1 MKHSESTLRCWKFLY
16 FFFNVFSPSFTKF
29 FKSPRCICRTCR
41 WENYGCH
48 SCKRKLI
55 LFVKLSCLISV
66 CNDLLYIS
74 RVEDFSYIGR
84 LYIFDT
90 AVTGTLDVTALYDI
104 PYSYVVIKQHMFFL
118 IYSLRHRFIQKVR
131 QKLPETVC
139 VRSRNCFPAM
149 QRTVECRGSVCGCF
163 CRRPA
168 QRSVLCVRI
177 PLLLITSYICKYSK
191 LMSSS
196 YINISALSLK
206 LSNFC
211 FQFII
216 FPFILYK

>member
-1 MKHSESTLRCWKFLY
+1 MKHSESTLRCGKFLY
-16 FFFNVFSPSFTKF
+16 LFFNVFSPSFTKL
-29 FKSPRCICRTCR
+29 FKRPRCICRTCR

-131 QKLPETVC
+131 QKLPETVLF
-139 VRSRNCFPAM
+139 VSVVEIVFPRCNGR
-149 QRTVECRGSVCGCF
+149 Q
-163 CRRPA
+163 
-168 QRSVLCVRI
+168 
-177 PLLLITSYICKYSK
+177 
-191 LMSSS
+191 
-196 YINISALSLK
+196 SAEDQYAAVFVVDRLK
-206 LSNFC
+206 GVGYVFVFHYC
-211 FQFII
+211 
-216 FPFILYK
+216 

>member
-1 MKHSESTLRCWKFLY
+1 MKHSESTLRCGKFLY
-16 FFFNVFSPSFTKF
+16 LFFNVFSPSFTKL

-90 AVTGTLDVTALYDI
+90 AVTGTFDVTGEDNI
-104 PYSYVVIKQHMFFL
+104 PEGNAVTEQKRFFFL
-118 IYSLRHRFIQKVR
+118 DAFWDWLTKNSGEQF
-131 QKLPETVC
+131 PETILW
-139 VRSRNCFPAM
+139 M
-149 QRTVECRGSVCGCF
+149 TVVE
-163 CRRPA
+163 
-168 QRSVLCVRI
+168 
-177 PLLLITSYICKYSK
+177 LI
-191 LMSSS
+191 
-196 YINISALSLK
+196 LS
-206 LSNFC
+206 
-211 FQFII
+211 
-216 FPFILYK
+216 